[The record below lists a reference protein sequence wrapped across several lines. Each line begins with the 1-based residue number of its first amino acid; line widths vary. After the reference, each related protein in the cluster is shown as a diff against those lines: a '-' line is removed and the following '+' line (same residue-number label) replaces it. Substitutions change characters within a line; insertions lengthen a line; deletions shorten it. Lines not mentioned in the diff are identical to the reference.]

1 MPVYSR
7 MSNECT
13 YLEECVD
20 SRDVRLAVFDGE
32 MAEMKVGELG
42 HHKVNLRW

>member
-32 MAEMKVGELG
+32 MAKMEVGELG